1 MARYDLNVWDY
12 AGHESSYESPSR
24 WRIDVWECNE
34 EWGREGFDPVK
45 IIFLNDTQA
54 KMLTLGV
61 AEEDGGDY
69 TWDEDFWIDPNAF
82 LDTYKNIP
90 RKVTRYLT
98 ALDTS
103 WED

>member
-1 MARYDLNVWDY
+1 MARIDMNVWNKVADETY
-12 AGHESSYESPSR
+12 GER
-24 WRIDVWECNE
+24 DGWVIDLWECNE
-34 EWGREGFDPVK
+34 HWSPEGFDPFMR
-45 IIFLNDTQA
+45 IELNDTQA

-61 AEEDGGDY
+61 ANVDGGDY
-69 TWDEDFWIDPNAF
+69 DWDSDFWIDPAGF

-98 ALDTS
+98 ALDTT